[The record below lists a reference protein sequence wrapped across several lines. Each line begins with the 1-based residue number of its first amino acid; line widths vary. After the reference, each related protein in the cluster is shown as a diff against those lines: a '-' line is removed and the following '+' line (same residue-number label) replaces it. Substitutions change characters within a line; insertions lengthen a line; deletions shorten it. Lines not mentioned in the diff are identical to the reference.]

1 MNMNLFEK
9 ILTVFKYM
17 FSSFLSI
24 ELFIL
29 CLLLFLLLVFNL
41 KYKNK
46 YVNIIL
52 VVVYISFIGMILVTA
67 SSYVIYSMDHLIKRI
82 MNYIYFPSTAIYFF
96 IMIFSIFSILY
107 SMFSNSI
114 SKFKK
119 VFNYFVF
126 TFMMLFYM
134 QFISICF
141 YNKVDLSDL
150 VSLYSNRTILSIVQI
165 SNLLLFGWALFTFF
179 YKIYLFFKKHYDKK
193 N

>member
-67 SSYVIYSMDHLIKRI
+67 SSYD
-82 MNYIYFPSTAIYFF
+82 
-96 IMIFSIFSILY
+96 
-107 SMFSNSI
+107 
-114 SKFKK
+114 
-119 VFNYFVF
+119 
-126 TFMMLFYM
+126 
-134 QFISICF
+134 
-141 YNKVDLSDL
+141 
-150 VSLYSNRTILSIVQI
+150 
-165 SNLLLFGWALFTFF
+165 
-179 YKIYLFFKKHYDKK
+179 
-193 N
+193 